1 MSKYDKILDDL
12 TTYAGRKRDC
22 RICQAKAELASA
34 QREYTAYIDGVTDA
48 VKEIECR
55 EKTDN
60 KENEN
65 G

>member
-22 RICQAKAELASA
+22 RICQAKAEQASA
-34 QREYTAYIDGVTDA
+34 QREYAAYIDGVTDA
-48 VKEIECR
+48 VKEIER
-55 EKTDN
+55 QEKTDN
-60 KENEN
+60 KGNEN